1 MFILKLFINFN
12 PQIMI
17 QKTTLLRITK
27 FTFCFLSVI
36 LLFSAYSFK
45 TLVPINA
52 IEETVPFSQTDVV
65 PVFKGCDQELTR
77 NESIDCFN
85 QKMDNHINKYLKY
98 PDKAVKNGI
107 QGKVE
112 ITFIIDTEG
121 IVKDI
126 KTTSPD
132 ETGILEKEA
141 VRIISLL
148 PIFQPGIHRGE
159 LVNVRYNIPLTFKIN

>member
-1 MFILKLFINFN
+1 
-12 PQIMI
+12 MI

-36 LLFSAYSFK
+36 LLFSVYSFK
-45 TLVPINA
+45 TLIQITA

-65 PVFKGCDQELTR
+65 PVFKGCGQELTR
-77 NESIDCFN
+77 RESIDCFN
-85 QKMDNHINKYLKY
+85 QKMDNHINKNFRY

-112 ITFIIDTEG
+112 ITFIIDIEG
-121 IVKDI
+121 LVQDI

-132 ETGILEKEA
+132 ETGILDKEA

-148 PIFQPGIHRGE
+148 PTFQPGIHRGE
-159 LVNVRYNIPLTFKIN
+159 LVNVKYSIPLVFKIN